1 MIVPNT
7 YIRFK
12 NHSSFFHNFRRDDKV
27 LFMGYISNSDDVIIL
42 GDYGVRTIHIN
53 WEDWEVCEK

>member
-12 NHSSFFHNFRRDDKV
+12 NHSSFFENFRRDDEV

-42 GDYGVRTIHIN
+42 DDRGVRVVNIN
-53 WEDWEVCEK
+53 WEDWEVV